1 MDKKVVYC
9 SGPLFSPDELDAML
23 QIAAVLEESGYRT
36 FLPPRDG
43 LESLVMNSVDSHFAN
58 SIFVRPL
65 KALISRAVFSYDM
78 YQIVERCDSF
88 VFNMNGPVPDEGG
101 VVETAAAF
109 ASGKPIVL
117 YRNDLRGP
125 LLGRGNPL
133 LMGASYTF
141 SAVGDIREIPD
152 VLKRLEEKTKARDRD
167 SGTTVNLPAPV
178 QRTMRIGRMAG
189 KLVNTVRV
197 PRPKN
202 RLLKN
207 EGRE

>member
-1 MDKKVVYC
+1 MVYC
-9 SGPLFSPDELDAML
+9 SGPLFSADELDAMR
-23 QIAAVLEESGYRT
+23 QIAAVLEESDYRT
-36 FLPPRDG
+36 FLPQRDG
-43 LESLVMNSVDSHFAN
+43 LESLVMNSVDSYFAN
-58 SIFVRPL
+58 SIFMRPL

-125 LLGRGNPL
+125 LTGPGSLL

-141 SAVGDIREIPD
+141 SVVSDIQEIPN
-152 VLKRLEEKTKARDRD
+152 VLKCLQEKMELRGPDWDTAAGLPPPVRKTIRL
-167 SGTTVNLPAPV
+167 
-178 QRTMRIGRMAG
+178 GRMVWR
-189 KLVNTVRV
+189 LVRTIGI
-197 PRPKN
+197 PRPRNK
-202 RLLKN
+202 LLKN
-207 EGRE
+207 

>member
-1 MDKKVVYC
+1 MVYC
-9 SGPLFSPDELDAML
+9 SGPLFSADELDAMR
-23 QIAAVLEESGYRT
+23 QIAAVLEESDYRT
-36 FLPPRDG
+36 FLPQRDG
-43 LESLVMNSVDSHFAN
+43 LESLVMNSVDSYFAN
-58 SIFVRPL
+58 SIFMRPL

-125 LLGRGNPL
+125 LTGPGSLL

-141 SAVGDIREIPD
+141 SVVSDIREIPD
-152 VLKRLEEKTKARDRD
+152 VLKRFEEKTETRDRD
-167 SGTTVNLPAPV
+167 SGTTVNLPPPV

-189 KLVNTVRV
+189 DLVNAIRV
-197 PRPKN
+197 PRPRN